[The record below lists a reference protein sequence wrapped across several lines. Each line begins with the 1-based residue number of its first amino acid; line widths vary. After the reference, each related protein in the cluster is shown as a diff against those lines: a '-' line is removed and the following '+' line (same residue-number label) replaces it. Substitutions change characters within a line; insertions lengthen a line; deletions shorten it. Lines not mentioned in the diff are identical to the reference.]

1 MRAELSSPKYVRAAE
16 LVRARIADGTLRA
29 GESAP
34 SAAALARTTGFSA
47 ITCRR
52 ALSTLIKEGV
62 LVPGRSRNGRPR
74 VPGPAST
81 SAERTLADADH
92 ALSASLAARRRALG
106 LTQPQLA
113 AAIDMSVTTVGH
125 AETGRLWQSRHFW
138 EQADKALDAGGE
150 LLRLHDAYQAAS
162 VLSSAADAVDDDPPV
177 TATVSSVVT
186 VTCITITWSDGTITT
201 VDPPNSASTCQAGDN
216 RSSWDVPR
224 RFVASVNVPAN
235 LRSLGTYEQ
244 S

>member
-1 MRAELSSPKYVRAAE
+1 MKAEASSPKYVRAAE
-16 LVRARIADGTLRA
+16 LVRARIADGTLRP

-34 SAAALARTTGFSA
+34 SAAALARTTGFSVL
-47 ITCRR
+47 TCRK
-52 ALSTLIKEGV
+52 ALSVLIKDGV

-74 VPGPAST
+74 VPGPTVT
-81 SAERTLADADH
+81 SAERALADAER

-125 AETGRLWQSRHFW
+125 AETGRLWQSRYFW
-138 EQADKALDAGGE
+138 EQADKALDADGA

-162 VLSSAADAVDDDPPV
+162 VSSSAADAVARDPNV
-177 TATVSSVVT
+177 TETVSSVVT

-201 VDPPNSASTCQAGDN
+201 VDPPTSASPCQAAEPKFVGTSRDG
-216 RSSWDVPR
+216 SSRP
-224 RFVASVNVPAN
+224 
-235 LRSLGTYEQ
+235 
-244 S
+244 

>member
-1 MRAELSSPKYVRAAE
+1 MKAEVTSPKYVRAAE
-16 LVRARIADGTLRA
+16 LVRARIADGTLRP

-47 ITCRR
+47 LTCRK
-52 ALSTLIKEGV
+52 ALSILTKGGV

-74 VPGPAST
+74 VPGPT
-81 SAERTLADADH
+81 VTPAERTLADAERT
-92 ALSASLAARRRALG
+92 LSASLAARRRALG

-138 EQADKALDAGGE
+138 EQADKALDADGV

-162 VLSSAADAVDDDPPV
+162 VPSSAADAVAHDLTV
-177 TATVSSVVT
+177 TETVSSVVT
-186 VTCITITWSDGTITT
+186 VTCITITWSDGTITR
-201 VDPPNSASTCQAGDN
+201 VDPPNIASTCQAREPKFVGTSRDG
-216 RSSWDVPR
+216 SPR
-224 RFVASVNVPAN
+224 P
-235 LRSLGTYEQ
+235 
-244 S
+244 